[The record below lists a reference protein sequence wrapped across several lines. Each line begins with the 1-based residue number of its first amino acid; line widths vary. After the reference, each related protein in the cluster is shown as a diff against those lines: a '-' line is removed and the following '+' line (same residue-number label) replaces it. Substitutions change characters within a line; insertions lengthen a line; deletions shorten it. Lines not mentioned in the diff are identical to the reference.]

1 MNELCLCC
9 WKLDSFDVCKQASV
23 SCVYV
28 CVLRKQMLFLSSLS
42 VYYKTEH
49 MGVISVAIDS
59 SVCMTSSHRKEDDDV
74 VLVESELLNGMV
86 WFFFVIMR
94 V

>member
-1 MNELCLCC
+1 
-9 WKLDSFDVCKQASV
+9 
-23 SCVYV
+23 
-28 CVLRKQMLFLSSLS
+28 MLFLSSLS

-86 WFFFVIMR
+86 WFFFCHHEGVEGNVKEVAIIT
-94 V
+94 